1 MLNIYNHDC
10 GRFVLT
16 KLTSEKPTEI
26 LDPAPS
32 SMSARD
38 RRRLKAANPKE
49 EDEWK
54 PILPDSEKPEFVC
67 LKTKEEVK
75 AELRRQK
82 LEDKKVKAE
91 VKRQK
96 LEEKRVRAEE
106 KAEEKAEVKRQ
117 QLEEKLIKAKLPKP
131 VKGRKNPAK
140 TIAKREA
147 EAAREIASGT
157 LG

>member
-1 MLNIYNHDC
+1 MLNIYN
-10 GRFVLT
+10 GRFVLS

-147 EAAREIASGT
+147 EAAKEIASGT